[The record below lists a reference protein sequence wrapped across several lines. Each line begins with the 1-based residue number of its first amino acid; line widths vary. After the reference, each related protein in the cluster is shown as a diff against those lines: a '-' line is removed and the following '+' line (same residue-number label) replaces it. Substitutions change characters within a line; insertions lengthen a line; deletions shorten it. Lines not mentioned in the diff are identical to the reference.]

1 MPSTSEGVV
10 ELVGDSKKETRR
22 NSPIVR
28 MSSKQATSP
37 FASDGEG
44 TTIQDLASQEQ
55 EDDNNEELV
64 TSHLPLHTILHNKPH
79 SEELPALV
87 TTIQPDSDWNSVIST
102 QHRMIRNIPRNSRTF
117 CSSSGHN

>member
-1 MPSTSEGVV
+1 
-10 ELVGDSKKETRR
+10 
-22 NSPIVR
+22 

-44 TTIQDLASQEQ
+44 TTTQDLASQEQ

-102 QHRMIRNIPRNSRTF
+102 QHRMVCPEGVVHF
-117 CSSSGHN
+117 ESSFRAAFLIYDLFEIVPWIDYYTKLY